1 MVYLSTCALVFFWIA
16 ITQPGKSLASE
27 EAIFKRNEQEYLANH
42 VIETKQADSELDCG
56 LHCIADKS
64 CASVN
69 YKTSGVGKGG
79 CELNSKTVEKT
90 HEVDDKIH
98 DPEFNHL
105 VVIERVSVDFR
116 GCYHCFGPGRY
127 QEYESVIE
135 ISVLSTV

>member
-1 MVYLSTCALVFFWIA
+1 MVYLSRCALAFFWIA
-16 ITQPGKSLASE
+16 ITQPGKSFASE

-64 CASVN
+64 CTSVN
-69 YKTSGVGKGG
+69 YKTSGVGKGR
-79 CELNSKTVEKT
+79 CELNNKTVEKT

-98 DPEFNHL
+98 DQEFNHF
-105 VVIERVSVDFR
+105 VVIERVSVDFQ

-127 QEYESVIE
+127 QEYGSVIE